1 MQNNNLALALDPQA
15 DGTAQE
21 ELRDELAQFISQE
34 LIAVGPEINVSA
46 QSAAHPKPAL
56 TVVKRRASLWNYRS
70 MDTRF
75 NRRRIHVDNG
85 EYTLF
90 RVR

>member
-15 DGTAQE
+15 EGRAQE

-34 LIAVGPEINVSA
+34 LIAGPEINASA

-56 TVVKRRASLWNYRS
+56 MVVKRRSSLWSYRS
-70 MDTRF
+70 METRF
-75 NRRRIHVDNG
+75 SRRRIHMDN
-85 EYTLF
+85 EAYTLF